1 MKRPSYQLKL
11 SRNGAKFPDFQQNNS
26 AQIEKKTEPEFESKL
41 NWISV
46 EITEPKSSRNAAI
59 LPPKLGPN
67 PSKIQTHKKKLE
79 IE

>member
-1 MKRPSYQLKL
+1 MELNFLIFSKTIQPKLK
-11 SRNGAKFPDFQQNNS
+11 
-26 AQIEKKTEPEFESKL
+26 KKTEPEFESKL

-67 PSKIQTHKKKLE
+67 PSKIQTHKKLE